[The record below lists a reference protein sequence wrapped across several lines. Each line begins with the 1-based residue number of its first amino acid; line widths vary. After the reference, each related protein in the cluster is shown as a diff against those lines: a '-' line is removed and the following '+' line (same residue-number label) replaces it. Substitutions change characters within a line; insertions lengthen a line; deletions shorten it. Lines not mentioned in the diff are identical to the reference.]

1 MRSSPKVTLTLGNP
15 QSRDND
21 PSVEGAGTWTCR
33 VCGYVNERKGLGK
46 SGKCGL
52 CGVPYAQAVASP
64 SASTMPSRAGTPNSS
79 GFTPKA
85 STADD
90 KEDEGK
96 IACPTCTFLNSALL
110 RNCEICTT
118 PLPRLRQSNHAREK
132 PEKQQVVRLSFR
144 KGGDKEAYRK
154 LTSVLGDKA
163 WEREGRSN
171 AQTMNPNGE
180 RSGAGIGKFGALHS
194 FSNCLLK
201 WCRWHSSI
209 D

>member
-1 MRSSPKVTLTLGNP
+1 MRSSPKLTLTLGNP

-21 PSVEGAGTWTCR
+21 PAVESAGTWTCR

-64 SASTMPSRAGTPNSS
+64 SVSATPSRAGTPNSS
-79 GFTPKA
+79 GFTPPS

-90 KEDEGK
+90 KEGESK
-96 IACPTCTFLNSALL
+96 VACPACTFLNSALL

-118 PLPRLRQSNHAREK
+118 PLPRLPQFNTIREK

-144 KGGDKEAYRK
+144 KGGDKEAYKK
-154 LTSVLGDKA
+154 LSSVLGDKA
-163 WEREGRSN
+163 WEREGRSS
-171 AQTMNPNGE
+171 AQTSSSNGE
-180 RSGAGIGKFGALHS
+180 RPGAGIGKLIPS
-194 FSNCLLK
+194 KTS
-201 WCRWHSSI
+201 
-209 D
+209 